1 MYYVLWWEE
10 SKEKFTH
17 VLSFFAVVMDDELAN
32 TQTSDGTF
40 DPALFDVSIGPGQTT
55 VTRIP
60 F

>member
-1 MYYVLWWEE
+1 MYYVLWLEE
-10 SKEKFTH
+10 NKEKFTQ
-17 VLSFFAVVMDDELAN
+17 VLSFFAVVMPELTN